1 MTSGLQLLNT
11 DCPSSGTIYFRHFK
25 QEHITVCTKIMLLF
39 TGFVA
44 IGTVFD
50 IAVWYYAKNLKIFD
64 EEVELKE
71 VEQTQEKIVVED

>member
-1 MTSGLQLLNT
+1 
-11 DCPSSGTIYFRHFK
+11 
-25 QEHITVCTKIMLLF
+25 MLLF

-71 VEQTQEKIVVED
+71 VEETQEKIVVED